1 MTLGMAANASEPEP
15 HTDPHVPALA
25 GARRLEGNAA
35 VVRGPGPVG
44 ESMRGEGVNA
54 FRSG

>member
-1 MTLGMAANASEPEP
+1 MGMAANASEPEP